1 MQNTQIHK
9 NHMKCDKVD
18 TTVCSAVG
26 KRLKINSW
34 TPFERAQYLL
44 KTAAKIARPF

>member
-1 MQNTQIHK
+1 MQKYTNTQ

-26 KRLKINSW
+26 KRLKTNS
-34 TPFERAQYLL
+34 
-44 KTAAKIARPF
+44 